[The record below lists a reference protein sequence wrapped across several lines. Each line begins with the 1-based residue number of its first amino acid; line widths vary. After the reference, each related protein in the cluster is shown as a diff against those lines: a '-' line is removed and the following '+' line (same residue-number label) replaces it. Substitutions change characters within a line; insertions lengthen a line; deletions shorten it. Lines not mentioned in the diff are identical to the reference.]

1 MNLALGYVC
10 VVYDYGSRG
19 TGMEDEREGIPR
31 AFWYVNAN
39 TSLDDI
45 QLFQLILFVSCLIN
59 FGISDNVL

>member
-45 QLFQLILFVSCLIN
+45 QLF
-59 FGISDNVL
+59 